1 MSLSKLCRQEFS
13 DYLFLARR
21 GWCGLFD
28 FPAIYEKDSYANL
41 CWTAYRAVP
50 GGPVIAL
57 LLHVDKSVGGLPWGS
72 VTILNYRASV
82 EDVEI
87 CPSAPGPAG
96 TAYQADPAPVSSQ
109 SPVLLR
115 PGSH

>member
-1 MSLSKLCRQEFS
+1 MPTGIFRLSL
-13 DYLFLARR
+13 LARR

-57 LLHVDKSVGGLPWGS
+57 LLHVDKSVGDCPGA
-72 VTILNYRASV
+72 AS
-82 EDVEI
+82 
-87 CPSAPGPAG
+87 PF
-96 TAYQADPAPVSSQ
+96 
-109 SPVLLR
+109 
-115 PGSH
+115 

>member
-21 GWCGLFD
+21 GWCGLF
-28 FPAIYEKDSYANL
+28 
-41 CWTAYRAVP
+41 VP

-87 CPSAPGPAG
+87 FAPLP
-96 TAYQADPAPVSSQ
+96 QAQRERHIRLILRRYLHNPRYCCVREVIEYLKTGGESQ
-109 SPVLLR
+109 WM
-115 PGSH
+115 